1 MACEKTFRDVSLPE
15 LERGTLAKDECKCMN
30 DLLTDGYRDDGNGGE
45 RFETIKESGCGRDR
59 IRTVYDRELGKYYK
73 VGRSVGSD
81 GREHFF
87 ILMMQ
92 YYES

>member
-15 LERGTLAKDECKCMN
+15 LERGTLAKDECKRMN
-30 DLLTDGYRDDGNGGE
+30 GLLTDGYKDDGDGGE
-45 RFETIKESGCGRDR
+45 RFETIKESGCARDK
-59 IRTVYDRELGKYYK
+59 IRTVYDREFERYYK
-73 VGRSVGSD
+73 VGRSVGVD
-81 GREHFF
+81 RREHFF